1 MTIKNNYLTKM
12 KFFKAIYVLTIILVV
27 VACSESVP
35 DEKSEKDINVNER
48 NKSLEKVNK
57 YLVRT
62 ENEDIENYIRRHKWN
77 MMETGSGLRIEIT
90 KNGKGPIIKKGDY
103 VSLDYEVR
111 LITGDLVY
119 SSKNDGVKSF
129 VVGHG
134 GVESGL
140 EEAVLLLNKG
150 SEANIIIPSHLAFGL
165 LGDQKRIPS
174 RSTLIYKIK
183 VINN

>member
-1 MTIKNNYLTKM
+1 MNFSRILSVFTIMLIFT
-12 KFFKAIYVLTIILVV
+12 T
-27 VACSESVP
+27 CSERVS
-35 DEKSEKDINVNER
+35 DNKTNKEANVNER

-57 YLVRT
+57 YLVRK
-62 ENEDIENYIRRHKWN
+62 ENEDIDNYIRRHYWN
-77 MMETGSGLRIEIT
+77 MTETGSGLRIEIT
-90 KNGKGPIIKKGDY
+90 KKGKGSIINRGDY
-103 VSLDYEVR
+103 ISLEYETR

-119 SSKNDGVKSF
+119 SSEKDGIKSF

-140 EEAVLLLNKG
+140 EEAVLLLSKG

-165 LGDQKRIPS
+165 SGDQKRIPS

>member
-1 MTIKNNYLTKM
+1 MNFSRILSA
-12 KFFKAIYVLTIILVV
+12 FAIILLFST
-27 VACSESVP
+27 CSESVS
-35 DEKSEKDINVNER
+35 DNKTNKEVNVNER

-57 YLVRT
+57 YLLRT
-62 ENEDIENYIRRHKWN
+62 ENEDIDNYIRRHNWN
-77 MMETGSGLRIEIT
+77 MIETGSGLRIEVT
-90 KNGKGPIIKKGDY
+90 KKGKGAIIKKGDY
-103 VSLDYEVR
+103 ISLEYETR

-119 SSKNDGVKSF
+119 SSEKDGIKSF

-140 EEAVLLLNKG
+140 EEAVLLLSKG
-150 SEANIIIPSHLAFGL
+150 NEANIIIPSHLAFGL
-165 LGDQKRIPS
+165 SGDQKRIPS